1 MSAERGRTRERDRS
15 ADAGRRPAAAAPA
28 ATRQGMTRR
37 DQSGRILW
45 ARRWPIVAGV
55 LLFTLSTYLLV
66 SQQTPV
72 YEATAKMGVT
82 VPEAATPSFDQVQ
95 ALSTTAR
102 TLVDVIDSRNVAD
115 VVVSRLSFPV
125 DAVDAVDQMSFE
137 QVADT
142 QLISIT
148 AADPSPARAR
158 ELAQTWAD
166 TFEDYAYSRL
176 RDISPSRVLVADK
189 AVLPLQPA
197 QPRPLLSTAVA
208 LLLSTAVGCGLALLY
223 ARFDTRLSIEDLPEV
238 FGVPVLGVLPR
249 RGTSRASVERFEES
263 VRVLRTNLQYA
274 TETPL
279 QMVAVTSTRQ
289 SEGKSTVTAELA
301 RSFALLTLTQDAV
314 LAVDADLRRPM
325 LLERL
330 GLVPDHDRGFTS
342 YLRGSA
348 EFDAAVQPTELLS
361 LSVLPPGPLPGNPS
375 TLLGF
380 ASSRRALLQLSEQ
393 ADLVLIDTPPVV
405 AGADAAVVATEV
417 DGVIVVV
424 DLAQVRREELRRTVD
439 GLLRVRATVLGFVVN
454 RFATDDAGGAYYYQ
468 AAVDR
473 PDVEFDDAARRT
485 GVSSA

>member
-1 MSAERGRTRERDRS
+1 MTRPQPGPTTGRG
-15 ADAGRRPAAAAPA
+15 APAAAPLPSSAGPS
-28 ATRQGMTRR
+28 RR
-37 DQSGRILW
+37 DQTGRVLW
-45 ARRWPIVAGV
+45 MRRWPILAGI
-55 LLFTLSTYLLV
+55 LLFTIATYVLV

-82 VPEAATPSFDQVQ
+82 VPDQAAPSFDQVQ

-115 VVVSRLSFPV
+115 VVVQRLSFEIDPV
-125 DAVDAVDQMSFE
+125 DAVDKMDFE

-148 AADPSPARAR
+148 ASDTSPARAR

-166 TFEDYAYSRL
+166 TFEDYSLSRL
-176 RDISPSRVLVADK
+176 SDISPSRVLVADQ

-197 QPRPLLSTAVA
+197 APRPLLSTAVA
-208 LLLSTAVGCGLALLY
+208 LLLSTAVGCGLALLH
-223 ARFDTRLSIEDLPEV
+223 ARFDTHLEIEDLPEV
-238 FGVPVLGVLPR
+238 FGLPVLGVLPR

-274 TETPL
+274 TENPL

-301 RSFALLTLTQDAV
+301 RSFALLTLTEDAV
-314 LAVDADLRRPM
+314 LAVDADLRRPA
-325 LLERL
+325 LLDRM
-330 GLVPDHDRGFTS
+330 GLEAGSERGFTS
-342 YLRGSA
+342 YLRGSTSF
-348 EFDAAVQPTELLS
+348 EAAVQRTELLS

-393 ADLVLIDTPPVV
+393 ADLVLFDTPPVV

-424 DLAQVRREELRRTVD
+424 DLAQVRREELRRTVE
-439 GLLRVRATVLGFVVN
+439 GLLRVRASVLGFVVN
-454 RFATDDAGGAYYYQ
+454 RFASDDAGGAYYYQ

-473 PDVEFDDAARRT
+473 PDVEFDPAALRA
-485 GVSSA
+485 GSSAD